1 MSDESLRRAGR
12 AELDRL
18 NAGAQTP
25 PKPKKRLRVGEK
37 PKRDIVRRYGPKGQ
51 TVDDVVSEAV
61 DGAKLSY

>member
-25 PKPKKRLRVGEK
+25 RSRKSGSAAKEK

>member
-25 PKPKKRLRVGEK
+25 AEAEKAAARGEK

>member
-25 PKPKKRLRVGEK
+25 AKPKKRLPAKEK
-37 PKRDIVRRYGPKGQ
+37 PKRDIERRYGPNGKS
-51 TVDDVVSEAV
+51 VDDVVSEAV